1 MNVLSFAGYALR
13 DSRNHVAELK
23 ETWKRQLINVGLDTY
38 RLNEGFA
45 TYLSY
50 IGMKRAEPEWDTESV
65 CLERGCENLS
75 LM

>member
-1 MNVLSFAGYALR
+1 M
-13 DSRNHVAELK
+13 RNDF
-23 ETWKRQLINVGLDTY
+23 NVGLVNY

-65 CLERGCENLS
+65 RLGRLATNFVLKLNGTPFADVLNR
-75 LM
+75 

>member
-1 MNVLSFAGYALR
+1 MKTTII
-13 DSRNHVAELK
+13 E
-23 ETWKRQLINVGLDTY
+23 IGLDPY

-65 CLERGCENLS
+65 GMERGFQKFGSKNG
-75 LM
+75 